1 VPDISD
7 FWPFVVAFA
16 GLIAAGIGVPIPEE
30 LPTIGAG
37 IWVATNP
44 GLGPARWLILPVCY
58 LGVLVSDVILYG
70 IGRFWG
76 PKLLRHRYVERWLS
90 PETRQRTEQN
100 FRNYGL
106 KILLFIRWLPGIRSP
121 MFITAGIMRLP
132 LVLFVLADGIAAV
145 FGHSV
150 LFFLAWWFGDQ
161 FRELVVRA
169 ENTFAAS
176 IKPLIILTLIV
187 GVVVYFLIR
196 FLKKPVVTADPKE
209 LPLIGD
215 KVANTLSH
223 SDLHIPFLSK
233 ESAHPQAG
241 QPNNQEK
248 APAQPSSTQK

>member
-1 VPDISD
+1 LAS
-7 FWPFVVAFA
+7 
-16 GLIAAGIGVPIPEE
+16 LIAAGIGVPIPEE

-44 GLGPARWLILPVCY
+44 GLGPARWLILPVCFM
-58 LGVLVSDVILYG
+58 GVLVSDVLLYG

-76 PKLLRHRYVERWLS
+76 RKLLTHRYVERWLS
-90 PETRQRTEQN
+90 PETLERTEQN
-100 FRNYGL
+100 FRKYGL

-132 LVLFVLADGIAAV
+132 LVLFILADGIAAV

-150 LFFLAWWFGDQ
+150 LFFLSWWFGDQ

-169 ENTFAAS
+169 ENTFAAT

-209 LPLIGD
+209 LPLIGN

-223 SDLHIPFLSK
+223 PDLHFPFLQD
-233 ESAHPQAG
+233 SAHPQAG
-241 QPNNQEK
+241 RPNNQEPQEEK
-248 APAQPSSTQK
+248 APSHPSTQK